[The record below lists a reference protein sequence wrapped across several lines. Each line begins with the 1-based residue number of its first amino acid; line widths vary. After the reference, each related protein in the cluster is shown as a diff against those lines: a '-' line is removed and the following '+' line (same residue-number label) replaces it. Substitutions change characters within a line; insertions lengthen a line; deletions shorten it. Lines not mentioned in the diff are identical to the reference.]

1 MVKKSVLVLGVV
13 LAVVGVLGFVN
24 VAPIMTNGMLLG
36 IFAVDTMHNIVH
48 VLSGVLAILFA
59 MRGEEQAKLFAKVFG
74 VVYALVAVLGFV
86 AEDMLMSL
94 MAVNMAD
101 HVLHI
106 VLALA
111 FLYVGFVAKSAGSS
125 MMSSGSSMQ
134 QPTL

>member
-13 LAVVGVLGFVN
+13 LALVGVLGFVD
-24 VAPIMTNGMLLG
+24 VSPIMSNGMLLG

-59 MRGEEQAKLFAKVFG
+59 MRGEGQAKLFAKVFG

-86 AEDMLMSL
+86 AEDLLMSL

-111 FLYVGFVAKSAGSS
+111 FLYIGFVAKSSGGS
-125 MMSSGSSMQ
+125 MMSSGPAMQ